1 MRINHTAPYNSSRFS
16 QPLAL
21 LLVGLFL
28 LLSPCA
34 WGWTQAD
41 WTNYTI
47 ATSFAGGSGTKSAP
61 FLIST
66 PAQLAYLSQQVSSGV
81 DYAGKYFKQT
91 NNFNMLGSY
100 ASGGTG
106 LFKPI
111 GTKSHPFKGHYDG
124 GGYRIYDLKLDLIKD
139 GNYYD
144 VALFGY
150 VSSGSIKG
158 LTIEQVAL
166 SNNSTG
172 IRYGACLVAHG
183 ENVKILKD
191 TIRGDAQWKSSYR
204 GGLIAYVTGT
214 STIDSCA
221 NESVVYATYYSY
233 NISTYHSYAG
243 GLVGYNAGT
252 LKITTSSNTGN
263 VLANTDFGDY
273 DHNPRANAGG
283 LVGYNTG
290 SLTISISSNTGDVTA
305 TAKRE
310 YWGRPQAFAWAGGI
324 LGLSEN
330 GTASISYCYN
340 TGNITASA
348 KIDSDEDKPY
358 AAGIGTNCTVS
369 NSYNAG
375 KLTGVTQK
383 GITTTTLANNNHC
396 YYTNSGTDL
405 GSGTYCDSTQLS
417 SDGDILASLS
427 NIIFVQ
433 LKTSTINKG
442 YPTFYKP
449 EGTTYTVRVSVTRGF
464 AGLGEN
470 GSTEDYYENQQ
481 ACWLVEGESFDC
493 LSYINELSVDSG
505 TIIVVKAQKNTDE
518 EFFEYSNCT
527 IFEGWKKNGKS
538 VTCDTRALTE
548 EDDEDYYIEDE
559 YCYFFE
565 DVVTS
570 NVVYEA
576 SFSDGTFRVSVQ
588 AYPEDAGTVCITGQ

>member
-28 LLSPCA
+28 LLSPCV
-34 WGWTQAD
+34 WGWTQVD

-47 ATSFAGGSGTKSAP
+47 AQGFESGTGSSSDPYIIK
-61 FLIST
+61 T
-66 PAQLAYLSQQVSSGV
+66 PAQLAYLSQQVSSGE
-81 DYAGKYFKQT
+81 DYEGKYFKQT
-91 NNFNMLGSY
+91 NNFNMQGQD

-166 SNNSTG
+166 RNNSTEV
-172 IRYGACLVAHG
+172 RYGACLVAHG

-191 TIRGDAQWKSSYR
+191 TVRGDAQWKSSYR
-204 GGLIAYVTGT
+204 GGLIAYVAGT

-221 NESVVYATYYSY
+221 NESVVNATYYSHD
-233 NISTYHSYAG
+233 ISEYHSYAG
-243 GLVGYNAGT
+243 GLVGYNDGT
-252 LKITTSSNTGN
+252 LTITTSSNTGK
-263 VLANTDFGDY
+263 VTATTDFNINHD
-273 DHNPRANAGG
+273 PRAYAGG

-290 SLTISISSNTGDVTA
+290 SLTISISSNTGNVTA
-305 TAKRE
+305 TAQRDHHLLE
-310 YWGRPQAFAWAGGI
+310 SPNAYAYAGGI
-324 LGLSEN
+324 LGLSG
-330 GTASISYCYN
+330 GTNASISYCYN
-340 TGNITASA
+340 TGTLVASA
-348 KIDSDEDKPY
+348 KNGDVLMTSS
-358 AAGIGTNCTVS
+358 ASGIGNDCNVF

-375 KLTGVTQK
+375 ALSGVTQK
-383 GITTTTLANNNHC
+383 GITTTTTANHC
-396 YYTNSGTDL
+396 YYTNNGSNL
-405 GSGTYCDSTQLS
+405 GSGTYCDSTDLS

-449 EGTTYTVRVSVTRGF
+449 EGPTYTVMVIVKLGY
-464 AGLGEN
+464 AGVGK
-470 GSTEDYYENQQ
+470 SEDKEDDAKLYSEQSIN
-481 ACWLVEGESFDC
+481 ADEFF
-493 LSYINELSVDSG
+493 INELSVGPG
-505 TIIVVKAQKNTDE
+505 TTIVVKAQKEYNG
-518 EFFEYSNCT
+518 FFTYSDCSV
-527 IFEGWKKNGKS
+527 FERWKKNGTPVDS
-538 VTCDTRALTE
+538 TPEELE
-548 EDDEDYYIEDE
+548 EDDAYYIEGE

-576 SFSDGTFRVSVQ
+576 SFSDGTYRVSVQ
-588 AYPEDAGTVCITGQ
+588 AYPEDAGKVCITEQ